1 MLTNPFFNSFE
12 VVNTSLKLP
21 KPRLYKLFQNEN
33 RKKVL
38 FFELNKSESIS
49 GKRKSGSRR
58 SCWRSLRDK
67 SKSRERKITKKSIGR
82 RREPKEGE
90 LGAGGR
96 RRRRRMGGEL

>member
-49 GKRKSGSRR
+49 GKRKSG
-58 SCWRSLRDK
+58 
-67 SKSRERKITKKSIGR
+67 
-82 RREPKEGE
+82 
-90 LGAGGR
+90 
-96 RRRRRMGGEL
+96 